1 MVVKWSYIIS
11 LLALGVAT
19 GHAQTVQW
27 ATQVTGYSTERVSRV
42 SDGQF
47 RAAQAL
53 GKPNVL
59 PQVIESPCAWS
70 PIGADGNQEEWI
82 KVLVDQARPIRQV
95 LVAESANPGAITQVL
110 VYDEQGRERVVF
122 SEEEA
127 NARLANTP
135 VNPLL
140 TIQIPEGLLTG
151 REIKV
156 VMRPGRVKGINQI
169 DAIGV
174 SDSPKPVVVGIKL
187 ATDAPKVQER
197 EPLGPGINS
206 PSDEVAPV
214 ISPDGKTI
222 YFTRT
227 NHKGNVGRPD
237 KQDVWYSTL
246 NPDRSWGEAQNI
258 GKPINTDNNN
268 AINGISPDGRT
279 LYLLN
284 VYRPDGSLEFG
295 ISKST
300 LTKTGWTFP
309 RECQVANYAIRDPTK
324 NTNLELTVSPD
335 GQTMLLALERK
346 DAIGKRDLYVSFR
359 QADVTWSE
367 PKSLGPVL
375 NTADEEAAPF
385 LAIDNRT
392 LYFTSQGHPGYG
404 NGDIFVTRRLDDTW
418 TNWSEPENLG
428 LGINSPEWDG
438 YFNVPASGDYAYL
451 SSRANSLG
459 EQDLFRLKLVPSLRP
474 EPVAMITGQVLDLI
488 SKKPVATEVVS
499 ELLDS
504 TSLTKVD
511 YDPETGEYKLFLP
524 VQKAYKL
531 TARKDG
537 YFPISELIDLSRDKR
552 FRDIK
557 RNLYVMPIQVGSK
570 TILRGILFAQSQSEL
585 LAGSEAELDALTG
598 LLQQHPGMEILVE
611 GHTDNQG
618 EWEPNMKLS
627 EDRVQRVKQYL
638 TEKGIAEARIQTK
651 AWGPSKPIASNE
663 TEEKRKLNRRVEF
676 TILKL

>member
-1 MVVKWSYIIS
+1 MVVKWSYIV
-11 LLALGVAT
+11 LFLALSAAT
-19 GHAQTVQW
+19 GYAQTVQW
-27 ATQVTGYSTERVSRV
+27 ATQVTGYSTERVSRFG
-42 SDGQF
+42 DQQY
-47 RAAQAL
+47 RASQAL

-59 PQVIESPCAWS
+59 PQVVESPCAWS
-70 PIGADGNQEEWI
+70 PIGPESTQDEWI
-82 KVLVDQARPIRQV
+82 KVSVDQAKPIRQV
-95 LVAESANPGAITQVL
+95 IVAESANPGAITQVI
-110 VYDEQGRERVVF
+110 VFDEQGKERVIF

-140 TIQIPEGLLTG
+140 RIQVPEGVLTG

-156 VMRPGRVKGINQI
+156 VMKPSRVKGINQI

-174 SDSPKPVVVGIKL
+174 SDNPQPVTIGIRL
-187 ATDAPKVQER
+187 GANAPKVQAR
-197 EPLGPGINS
+197 ENLGPGINS

-237 KQDVWYSTL
+237 KQDVWFSTL
-246 NPDRSWGEAQNI
+246 NPDRTWSEAQNI

-300 LTKTGWTFP
+300 LTKSGWTFP
-309 RECQVANYAIRDPTK
+309 RECQIANYAIRDPTR
-324 NTNLELTVSPD
+324 NTFLELTVSPD

-438 YFNVPASGDYAYL
+438 YFNVPASGEYAYL

-459 EQDLFRLKLVPSLRP
+459 EHDLFRLKLVPGLRP
-474 EPVAMITGQVLDLI
+474 EPVAMITGQVLDMI

-524 VQKAYKL
+524 IQKAYKL

-557 RNLYVMPIQVGSK
+557 RNLYVLPIQVGSK

-585 LAGSEAELDALTG
+585 LAGSETELDALMG
-598 LLQQHPGMEILVE
+598 LLQQYPAMEILVE

-618 EWEPNMKLS
+618 DWEPNMKLS
-627 EDRVQRVKQYL
+627 EDRVKRVKQYL
-638 TEKGIAEARIQTK
+638 IDKGIAEARIQTK